1 MSIANETQLDERDL
15 TSERIVALL
24 WRKRMRQ
31 IDLSAAIGVAQPNLS
46 AKLRGARRW
55 YLFEIV
61 GIAQA
66 LGTSVAYL
74 IGETDDDAP
83 LRSPADQQ
91 GEGWAFP
98 SDSQTSARR

>member
-1 MSIANETQLDERDL
+1 M
-15 TSERIVALL
+15 

-83 LRSPADQQ
+83 LHLTADQQ
-91 GEGWAFP
+91 GEGWARWGSNP
-98 SDSQTSARR
+98 RPAD

>member
-1 MSIANETQLDERDL
+1 
-15 TSERIVALL
+15 
-24 WRKRMRQ
+24 MRQ

-46 AKLRGARRW
+46 AKLRAARRW

-74 IGETDDDAP
+74 IDETDDDAP
-83 LRSPADQQ
+83 LRSAADRQR
-91 GEGWAFP
+91 EEWTFP
-98 SDSQTSARR
+98 SDSQTQGRYSKR